1 MKNVNRIVLLVSWIL
16 ALVCLV
22 PALRAEGAEE
32 KAVPLKTVAPE
43 YPTTLRQKGV
53 SGLVVVKVTVD
64 EQGKPSEVTVAKSSN
79 EQLDVYAMRAVK
91 RWTFRPAKKDGVA
104 TPATVTIPIQFSLEE
119 S

>member
-1 MKNVNRIVLLVSWIL
+1 MKNINRIALIGSFVLGLL
-16 ALVCLV
+16 CLV
-22 PALRAEGAEE
+22 PILRAEGVEE

-43 YPTTLRQKGV
+43 YPTNLRQKGIA
-53 SGLVVVKVTVD
+53 GLVVVKVTVD
-64 EQGKPSEVTVAKSSN
+64 EQGKPSDVAVAKSSN

-91 RWTFRPAKKDGVA
+91 RWTFRPAKKDGIA